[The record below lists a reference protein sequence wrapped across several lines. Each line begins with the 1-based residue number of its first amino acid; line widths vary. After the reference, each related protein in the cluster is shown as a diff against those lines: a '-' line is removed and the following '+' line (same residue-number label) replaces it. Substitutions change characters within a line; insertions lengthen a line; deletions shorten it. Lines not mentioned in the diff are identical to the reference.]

1 VFIIQRKLKKIL
13 ALRRE
18 IRNLKL
24 FTLHALQVEGTMFQT
39 LCLGRVLM
47 FLKNFSENVINL
59 IIGQSILYANQIF
72 SQPRRSESVSCYAT
86 NFWVSQ
92 DPPREYVLGTVSKCR
107 IPTDVQINVKKPF

>member
-13 ALRRE
+13 TLQRQ

-24 FTLHALQVEGTMFQT
+24 FILQVEGTMFQT
-39 LCLGRVLM
+39 LYLGKVLM
-47 FLKNFSENVINL
+47 FLKNFSENVIYL

-72 SQPRRSESVSCYAT
+72 SQPRRSESVSLYAT

-107 IPTDVQINVKKPF
+107 IPTDLQINVKKPF